1 MKKIKISVLLLVVL
15 LMLTACGGGE
25 APEAPLEGDNTSS
38 EITAEQEQTRD
49 EQPREELRFD
59 FAENALPPASQLVL
73 GTLMLED
80 TDLAVNGEVAPYLVP
95 YWKLYLN
102 LLESETTAPEE
113 LEALIA
119 EIQEVMDVDQ
129 VNYIAGLELTQDD
142 LMVFINES
150 GLMEDLIPEGGA
162 GEGDGTRPGRPDGMP
177 AGTGPGGGQGPG
189 SVEGMDPE
197 ALATMEARRAE
208 MEAEGGFNRQSSRMV
223 VPLINALIELL
234 ESKISG

>member
-1 MKKIKISVLLLVVL
+1 MKKIKISVLLIVVVL
-15 LMLTACGGGE
+15 LLTACGSGE
-25 APEAPLEGDNTSS
+25 TPVAALEGDNTSS
-38 EITAEQEQTRD
+38 EKTTEQEQTRE
-49 EQPREELRFD
+49 EQTREELRVD

-80 TDLAVNGEVAPYLVP
+80 TDLAVDGELAPYLVP

-129 VNYIAGLELTQDD
+129 VNFIANLELTQDD

-150 GLMEDLIPEGGA
+150 GLMEVCFL
-162 GEGDGTRPGRPDGMP
+162 R
-177 AGTGPGGGQGPG
+177 
-189 SVEGMDPE
+189 
-197 ALATMEARRAE
+197 
-208 MEAEGGFNRQSSRMV
+208 
-223 VPLINALIELL
+223 ELL
-234 ESKISG
+234 VKGTAPVQDGRMECRREQGQAGDRVRAAWKVWTPKQ